1 MPVLSSR
8 LFTSLLQTGVLQG
21 SVLGP
26 FFQLYWPGGL
36 HMFNPQVAAHLSA
49 IFNFLKF
56 LLLGLQ
62 NPRCFR
68 LAHFLNTIV
77 FGPSHVCLHCCRTK
91 QLVHHPKDW
100 AVWQNP
106 PSTLSTQAE
115 WNLQWEIKIP
125 TMTVLQLR

>member
-1 MPVLSSR
+1 MPVFSSR

-26 FFQLYWPGGL
+26 FFQPYWPGGL

-49 IFNFLKF
+49 IFILWNRACA
-56 LLLGLQ
+56 GLHH
-62 NPRCFR
+62 PFFFR
-68 LAHFLNTIV
+68 FTHCLNLIV